1 MNHLRPTPMMPD
13 IGALK
18 QKTEWPSINFMKME
32 LGMVGVAMGHQAYEK
47 TIIQIIMALSYMT
60 HSVIVLKLYAIVK
73 FKLNNQIQPT
83 LRRYRPLWS
92 VDMRRKV

>member
-1 MNHLRPTPMMPD
+1 
-13 IGALK
+13 
-18 QKTEWPSINFMKME
+18 
-32 LGMVGVAMGHQAYEK
+32 
-47 TIIQIIMALSYMT
+47 MALSYMT